1 MSIGMKRGTV
11 YLEPHQTEWERAA
24 EETIRT
30 LKNILGNSAADIQHI
45 GSTSIR
51 TISAKPIIDIAV
63 AVNDYELIL
72 SKRDVLE
79 NADIIFRFDERPEQ
93 LLFVMGDF
101 EKDTRSHH
109 IHVVIY
115 GSDEWNNY
123 INFRDY
129 LNSNIKAARE
139 YEAVKLKLAEQY
151 PDDRIAYTDGKKDI
165 IDRLFAEAR
174 VWKIESSKDFH
185 DAVLSHQEPI
195 CPACGKGRI
204 ICPQGKIKKPHYFEC
219 SNNCGWHMN
228 VDYKDCL
235 VE

>member
-1 MSIGMKRGTV
+1 MKRGTV
-11 YLEPHQTEWERAA
+11 YLEPHLTEWETAA
-24 EETIRT
+24 KETIRT

-109 IHVVIY
+109 IHFVLY

-129 LNSNIKAARE
+129 LNSNIEAARE
-139 YEAVKLKLAEQY
+139 YETTKLRLSEQY

-165 IDRLFAEAR
+165 IDRLLAEAR

-204 ICPQGKIKKPHYFEC
+204 ICLQGKIKKPHYFEC

-228 VDYKDCL
+228 VDYKECL

>member
-1 MSIGMKRGTV
+1 MKRGTV
-11 YLEPHQTEWERAA
+11 YLEPHQEAWERAS
-24 EETIRT
+24 EETIST
-30 LKNILGNSAADIQHI
+30 LKSILGSIAPDIQHI

-79 NADIIFRFDERPEQ
+79 KADIVFRFDERPDQ

-109 IHVVIY
+109 VHVVLY

-129 LNSNIKAARE
+129 LNSSIEAANE
-139 YEAVKLKLAEQY
+139 YEAVKIRLAEQY
-151 PDDRIAYTDGKKDI
+151 PDDRIAYTDGKQEVINK
-165 IDRLFAEAR
+165 LLEEAR
-174 VWKIESSKDFH
+174 VWKRKQ
-185 DAVLSHQEPI
+185 LSE
-195 CPACGKGRI
+195 
-204 ICPQGKIKKPHYFEC
+204 
-219 SNNCGWHMN
+219 
-228 VDYKDCL
+228 
-235 VE
+235 

>member
-1 MSIGMKRGTV
+1 MDDATRNQGSYFQCTAVVASYHRLPPEVRGQ
-11 YLEPHQTEWERAA
+11 QT
-24 EETIRT
+24 ICT
-30 LKNILGNSAADIQHI
+30 LKAILG
-45 GSTSIR
+45 SI
-51 TISAKPIIDIAV
+51 A
-63 AVNDYELIL
+63 
-72 SKRDVLE
+72 
-79 NADIIFRFDERPEQ
+79 ADIIFRFDERPEQ

-109 IHVVIY
+109 IHVVLY

-165 IDRLFAEAR
+165 IDRLLAEAR

>member
-129 LNSNIKAARE
+129 LNSNTEAARE
-139 YEAVKLKLAEQY
+139 YEAVKLRLAEQY
-151 PDDRIAYTDGKKDI
+151 PDDRIAYTDGKQED
-165 IDRLFAEAR
+165 IDRLLAEAR
-174 VWKIESSKDFH
+174 VWKSKQ
-185 DAVLSHQEPI
+185 LSE
-195 CPACGKGRI
+195 
-204 ICPQGKIKKPHYFEC
+204 
-219 SNNCGWHMN
+219 
-228 VDYKDCL
+228 
-235 VE
+235 

>member
-24 EETIRT
+24 EETIST
-30 LKNILGNSAADIQHI
+30 LKSILGSVAVDIQHI

-72 SKRDVLE
+72 SKRDELE
-79 NADIIFRFDERPEQ
+79 KADIVFRFDERPEQ
-93 LLFVMGDF
+93 LLFVMGNF

-139 YEAVKLKLAEQY
+139 YEAVKLRLAEQY
-151 PDDRIAYTDGKKDI
+151 PDDRIAYTDGKQEV
-165 IDRLFAEAR
+165 IDKLLAEAR
-174 VWKIESSKDFH
+174 VWKIKQLSK
-185 DAVLSHQEPI
+185 
-195 CPACGKGRI
+195 
-204 ICPQGKIKKPHYFEC
+204 
-219 SNNCGWHMN
+219 
-228 VDYKDCL
+228 
-235 VE
+235 

>member
-11 YLEPHQTEWERAA
+11 YLEPHQSEWERAA
-24 EETIRT
+24 EETIQT
-30 LKNILGNSAADIQHI
+30 LKRILGSVAVDIQHI

-51 TISAKPIIDIAV
+51 KISAKPIIDIAV
-63 AVNDYELIL
+63 AVNYYELIL

-109 IHVVIY
+109 IHVVLY

-139 YEAVKLKLAEQY
+139 YEVVKFKLTEQY
-151 PDDRIAYTDGKKDI
+151 PDDRIAYTDGKQEVIEK
-165 IDRLFAEAR
+165 LLAEAR
-174 VWKIESSKDFH
+174 VWKIKQLSK
-185 DAVLSHQEPI
+185 
-195 CPACGKGRI
+195 
-204 ICPQGKIKKPHYFEC
+204 
-219 SNNCGWHMN
+219 
-228 VDYKDCL
+228 
-235 VE
+235 

>member
-11 YLEPHQTEWERAA
+11 YLEPHQSEWERAA
-24 EETIRT
+24 EETICT
-30 LKNILGNSAADIQHI
+30 LQSILGSIATDIQHI

-79 NADIIFRFDERPEQ
+79 KADIVFRFDERPEQ

-101 EKDTRSHH
+101 AKDTRSHH
-109 IHVVIY
+109 IHVVLY

-129 LNSNIKAARE
+129 LNSNMEAAME
-139 YEAVKLKLAEQY
+139 YEAVKLRLAEQY
-151 PDDRIAYTDGKKDI
+151 PDDRIPYTDGKQEVINK
-165 IDRLFAEAR
+165 LLEEAR
-174 VWKIESSKDFH
+174 VWKSKQ
-185 DAVLSHQEPI
+185 LSE
-195 CPACGKGRI
+195 
-204 ICPQGKIKKPHYFEC
+204 
-219 SNNCGWHMN
+219 
-228 VDYKDCL
+228 
-235 VE
+235 

>member
-24 EETIRT
+24 EETIQT
-30 LKNILGNSAADIQHI
+30 LKSILGSVAADIQHI

-51 TISAKPIIDIAV
+51 TISAKPIIDIAI

-79 NADIIFRFDERPEQ
+79 KSNIVFRFDERPEQ

-109 IHVVIY
+109 IHVVLY

-129 LNSNIKAARE
+129 LNSNIEAARE
-139 YEAVKLKLAEQY
+139 YESVKLRLAEKY
-151 PDDRIAYTDGKKDI
+151 PDDRIAYTDGKQEV
-165 IDRLFAEAR
+165 IDRLLVEAR
-174 VWKIESSKDFH
+174 VWKIKQLSK
-185 DAVLSHQEPI
+185 
-195 CPACGKGRI
+195 
-204 ICPQGKIKKPHYFEC
+204 
-219 SNNCGWHMN
+219 
-228 VDYKDCL
+228 
-235 VE
+235 

>member
-79 NADIIFRFDERPEQ
+79 NADIIFMRNVFIYFDKEIQ
-93 LLFVMGDF
+93 
-101 EKDTRSHH
+101 
-109 IHVVIY
+109 
-115 GSDEWNNY
+115 
-123 INFRDY
+123 
-129 LNSNIKAARE
+129 
-139 YEAVKLKLAEQY
+139 
-151 PDDRIAYTDGKKDI
+151 
-165 IDRLFAEAR
+165 
-174 VWKIESSKDFH
+174 
-185 DAVLSHQEPI
+185 
-195 CPACGKGRI
+195 
-204 ICPQGKIKKPHYFEC
+204 
-219 SNNCGWHMN
+219 
-228 VDYKDCL
+228 
-235 VE
+235 

>member
-1 MSIGMKRGTV
+1 MKRGTV
-11 YLEPHQTEWERAA
+11 YLEPHQKEWETAA

-30 LKNILGNSAADIQHI
+30 LKRILGSTAVDIQHI
-45 GSTSIR
+45 GSTSIK

-79 NADIIFRFDERPEQ
+79 KADIVFRFDERPEQ

-109 IHVVIY
+109 IHVVLY

-129 LNSNIKAARE
+129 LNSNIEAARE
-139 YEAVKLKLAEQY
+139 YEAVKLRLAEQY
-151 PDDRIAYTDGKKDI
+151 PDDRIAYTDGKQEV
-165 IDRLFAEAR
+165 IDRLLADAR
-174 VWKIESSKDFH
+174 VWKRKQLSK
-185 DAVLSHQEPI
+185 
-195 CPACGKGRI
+195 
-204 ICPQGKIKKPHYFEC
+204 
-219 SNNCGWHMN
+219 
-228 VDYKDCL
+228 
-235 VE
+235 

>member
-129 LNSNIKAARE
+129 LNTHIAAAKE
-139 YEAVKLKLAEQY
+139 YEAVKLRLAEQY
-151 PDDRIAYTDGKKDI
+151 PDDRIAYTDGKQED
-165 IDRLFAEAR
+165 IDRLLAEVR
-174 VWKIESSKDFH
+174 VWKSK
-185 DAVLSHQEPI
+185 
-195 CPACGKGRI
+195 
-204 ICPQGKIKKPHYFEC
+204 
-219 SNNCGWHMN
+219 
-228 VDYKDCL
+228 
-235 VE
+235 